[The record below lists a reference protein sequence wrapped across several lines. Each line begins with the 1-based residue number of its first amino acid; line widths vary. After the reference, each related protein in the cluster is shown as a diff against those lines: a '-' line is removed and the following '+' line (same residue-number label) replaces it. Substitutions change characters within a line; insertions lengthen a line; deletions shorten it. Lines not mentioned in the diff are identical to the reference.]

1 MKKISLLFLFFSL
14 AGYSQTNLFTGTWSN
29 ENCKDCSKK
38 YILNLILAQSN
49 SNIFGTAEIIN
60 NDEKRNTGIMEVTG
74 FVYPLGEKAIVKL
87 KGKNGIGASIIL
99 DVSDKNIQFT
109 KRAGSDLIPQ
119 ETILTKLYD

>member
-1 MKKISLLFLFFSL
+1 
-14 AGYSQTNLFTGTWSN
+14 
-29 ENCKDCSKK
+29 
-38 YILNLILAQSN
+38 
-49 SNIFGTAEIIN
+49 
-60 NDEKRNTGIMEVTG
+60 MEVTG

>member
-60 NDEKRNTGIMEVTG
+60 NDEKKNTGIMEVTG

>member
-49 SNIFGTAEIIN
+49 SNIFGTAEIIH

>member
-49 SNIFGTAEIIN
+49 SNIFGTAELIH